1 MPRMRRITLGVFVLL
16 VACSSPAVTTTEA
29 PTATTALPTT
39 TATAA
44 PTTTTT
50 TAVALA
56 TSPLN
61 GTPVE
66 DETLLDRRVL
76 AVKIDNHA
84 RSRPQSGLELAS
96 AVYELPV
103 EGITRFIALF
113 HHTEATYLG
122 PIRSGRPSDGRL
134 LNPLDA
140 TFAISGGQA
149 WVQQEIRAE
158 DIHLIGETPP
168 AMFRI
173 SGRSAPHNL
182 YGDTVQLREI
192 ADAREHPNN
201 PPPPLFAFGALPDTA
216 QAATQIAMDFGN
228 NFVVTWTWD
237 AAASN
242 YVRNFGGAPAEL
254 MNQEGVRYPLTANT
268 LVVLL
273 AERYTEQPPNN
284 QGSAVPAMN
293 TVGSGEAFV
302 FAGSQMVSGTWQRA
316 NSADL
321 ITLTG
326 ADGTPLP
333 VPPGFLWISI
343 VPSQFGID
351 VS

>member
-1 MPRMRRITLGVFVLL
+1 MRRITLGVFVLL
-16 VACSSPAVTTTEA
+16 VACSTPAVTTTQSTDTNTTSVPITTTTSTA
-29 PTATTALPTT
+29 PSPTATTAVSLP
-39 TATAA
+39 A
-44 PTTTTT
+44 
-50 TAVALA
+50 
-56 TSPLN
+56 SPLN

-66 DETLLDRRVL
+66 DEALLARRVL
-76 AVKIDNHA
+76 AVKIDNHS
-84 RSRPQSGLELAS
+84 RSRPQSGLDLAS

-113 HHTEATYLG
+113 HHTDATYLG

-140 TFAISGGQA
+140 TFAISGGQP
-149 WVQQEIRAE
+149 WVQQQIRAE

-182 YGDTVQLREI
+182 YGDTVQLRGI
-192 ADAREHPNN
+192 ADARGYPND
-201 PPPPLFAFGALPDTA
+201 PPLPLFTFGALPEGA
-216 QAATQIAMDFGN
+216 GAATQIAMDFGN

-254 MNQEGVRYPLTANT
+254 MDQEGVRYPLTAQT
-268 LVVLL
+268 LVVML
-273 AERYTEQPPNN
+273 AELYTERPPDD

-293 TVGSGEAFV
+293 TVGSGQAYV
-302 FAGSQMVSGTWQRA
+302 FAGGRMMSGTWQRA
-316 NSADL
+316 TSADL
-321 ITLTG
+321 ITLT
-326 ADGTPLP
+326 AEDGTPLP

-343 VPSQFGID
+343 VPNQFGIEA
-351 VS
+351 S

>member
-1 MPRMRRITLGVFVLL
+1 VFVLL
-16 VACSSPAVTTTEA
+16 VACSNPAVTTTEA
-29 PTATTALPTT
+29 PTTTTSPASTTT
-39 TATAA
+39 TAAA
-44 PTTTTT
+44 PTTTPT
-50 TAVALA
+50 TAFPLP

-66 DETLLDRRVL
+66 DKTLLNRRVL

-84 RSRPQSGLELAS
+84 RSRPQSGLDLAS

-113 HHTEATYLG
+113 HHTDATYLG

-140 TFAISGGQA
+140 TFAISGGQP

-182 YGDTVQLREI
+182 YGDTMKLREI
-192 ADAREHPNN
+192 ADARQYPNN
-201 PPPPLFAFGALPDTA
+201 PPPTLFAFGALPDTA
-216 QAATQIAMDFGN
+216 EAATQIAMDFGN
-228 NFVVTWTWD
+228 NFVVTWAWD
-237 AAASN
+237 AAAAN
-242 YVRNFGGAPAEL
+242 YVRSFGGSPAEL
-254 MNQEGVRYPLTANT
+254 MDQEGVRSPLTANT
-268 LVVLL
+268 LVVIL

-284 QGSAVPAMN
+284 EGSAVPAMN
-293 TVGSGEAFV
+293 TVGSGEAYV
-302 FAGSQMVSGTWQRA
+302 FAGGRMVSGTWQRA
-316 NSADL
+316 NSAEL
-321 ITLTG
+321 ITLT
-326 ADGTPLP
+326 ADDGTPLP

-343 VPSQFGID
+343 VPNQFGID

>member
-1 MPRMRRITLGVFVLL
+1 MRRLTLGVFVLL
-16 VACSSPAVTTTEA
+16 VACSNPAVTTTEA
-29 PTATTALPTT
+29 PTTT
-39 TATAA
+39 TAPPTTVTTAA
-44 PTTTTT
+44 PTITST
-50 TAVALA
+50 TAVPLA

-76 AVKIDNHA
+76 AVKIDNHS
-84 RSRPQSGLELAS
+84 RSRPQSGLDLAS

-113 HHTEATYLG
+113 HHTDATYLG

-140 TFAISGGQA
+140 TFVISGGQA
-149 WVQQEIRAE
+149 WVQEQIRAE
-158 DIHLIGETPP
+158 DIHMIGETPP

-192 ADAREHPNN
+192 ADARQHPND
-201 PPPPLFAFGALPDTA
+201 PPPTIFAFGELPDNA
-216 QAATQIAMDFGN
+216 EAATQIAMDFGN

-237 AAASN
+237 AAATN

-254 MNQEGVRYPLTANT
+254 IDREGVRYPLTANT
-268 LVVLL
+268 LVVIL

-284 QGSAVPAMN
+284 QGSAVPAMD
-293 TVGSGEAFV
+293 TVGSGQAYV
-302 FAGSQMVSGTWQRA
+302 FAGGQMVSGSWQRDT
-316 NSADL
+316 SADL
-321 ITLTG
+321 ITLT
-326 ADGTPLP
+326 ADDGTPLP

-343 VPSQFGID
+343 VPSQFGIE

>member
-1 MPRMRRITLGVFVLL
+1 MRRITLGVFVLL
-16 VACSSPAVTTTEA
+16 VACSNPAVTTTEA
-29 PTATTALPTT
+29 PTTT
-39 TATAA
+39 TTTA

-50 TAVALA
+50 TAARTTTTTTAVPLP

-66 DETLLDRRVL
+66 DATLLDRRVM
-76 AVKIDNHA
+76 AVKIDNHF
-84 RSRPQSGLELAS
+84 RSRPQSGLDLAS

-113 HHTEATYLG
+113 HHTDATYLG

-134 LNPLDA
+134 LNPLNA

-173 SGRSAPHNL
+173 SGRRAPHNL
-182 YGDTVQLREI
+182 YGDTVRLREI
-192 ADAREHPNN
+192 ADARHYPND
-201 PPPPLFAFGALPDTA
+201 PPPTMFAFGPLPDTA

-237 AAASN
+237 TAASN
-242 YVRNFGGAPAEL
+242 YVRSFGGAPAEL
-254 MNQEGVRYPLTANT
+254 IDQEGVSSPLTANT
-268 LVVLL
+268 LVVML
-273 AERYTEQPPNN
+273 AERYIEQPPND

-293 TVGSGEAFV
+293 TVGSGQAYV
-302 FAGSQMVSGTWQRA
+302 FAGGEMVSGTWQRA
-316 NSADL
+316 TSADL
-321 ITLTG
+321 ITLT
-326 ADGTPLP
+326 ADDGTPLP
-333 VPPGFLWISI
+333 VPPGYLWISI
-343 VPSQFGID
+343 VPSQFGIE

>member
-1 MPRMRRITLGVFVLL
+1 MRRTILGVFVLL
-16 VACSSPAVTTTEA
+16 IACSNPAVTTTEA
-29 PTATTALPTT
+29 PTTTAPLTT
-39 TATAA
+39 TTTTAA
-44 PTTTTT
+44 PTTTST
-50 TAVALA
+50 TAVPLA

-66 DETLLDRRVL
+66 DETLLARRVL

-84 RSRPQSGLELAS
+84 RSRPQSGLDQAS

-113 HHTEATYLG
+113 HHTDTTYLG

-140 TFAISGGQA
+140 TFAISGGQP

-173 SGRSAPHNL
+173 SSRSAPHNL
-182 YGDTVQLREI
+182 YGDTVQLRGV
-192 ADAREHPNN
+192 ADAREYPND
-201 PPPPLFAFGALPDTA
+201 PPPTMFTFGGLPETA
-216 QAATQIAMDFGN
+216 AAATQIAMDFGN

-242 YVRNFGGAPAEL
+242 YLRNFGGSPAEL
-254 MNQEGVRYPLTANT
+254 MDQEGVRHPLTANT

-293 TVGSGEAFV
+293 TVGSGQAYV
-302 FAGSQMVSGTWQRA
+302 FAGGEMMSGTWQRA
-316 NSADL
+316 TSADL
-321 ITLTG
+321 ITLT
-326 ADGTPLP
+326 AEDGTPLP

-343 VPSQFGID
+343 IPSQFGIET
-351 VS
+351 S